1 MNRLVWL
8 IAFALMSGA
17 ITYKTSVASQ
27 QTETRKMKSTY
38 LVIYRPGPAWIPG
51 KPLKEQPLKEHGKYM
66 LSLYK
71 SGILKFAGG
80 FRDNAGGAAAFE
92 AENEDEAKAIVAAD
106 PAVMSKVFLYELHP
120 WGLVDW
126 ERHVKN
132 AAPVGGAVTPPRAAI
147 EHQTTAQQSQSV
159 TVIGKLTNEGAECQA
174 MRGDDEKLYTL
185 TGDLKGFRTGDRVKV
200 TGSIAEVSTC
210 MQGTTLVVEKIERA
224 K

>member
-1 MNRLVWL
+1 MNLLVWL
-8 IAFALMSGA
+8 IAFALINCAGA
-17 ITYKTSVASQ
+17 YKSPVELQ
-27 QTETRKMKSTY
+27 QPEAQKKKSTY

-71 SGILKFAGG
+71 GGILKFAGP
-80 FRDNAGGAAAFE
+80 FTDDTGGAVVFE

-106 PAVMSKVFLYELHP
+106 PAVVSKIFLFDLHP

-126 ERHVKN
+126 ERYVKN
-132 AAPVGGAVTPPRAAI
+132 VAPVGGAGTAPATAVEGR
-147 EHQTTAQQSQSV
+147 TTAQRSKSI
-159 TVIGKLTNEGAECQA
+159 TVIGKLTDEGVECKA
-174 MRGDDEKLYTL
+174 MRGDDGKLYTL

-200 TGSIAEVSTC
+200 TGRIAEMSHC
-210 MQGTTLVVEKIERA
+210 MQGATLGVEKIERA

>member
-1 MNRLVWL
+1 MNHLVWL
-8 IAFALMSGA
+8 IAFALTSGA
-17 ITYKTSVASQ
+17 ISYKASAASQ

-106 PAVMSKVFLYELHP
+106 PAVISKVFLYELHP

-126 ERHVKN
+126 EQYLKN
-132 AAPVGGAVTPPRAAI
+132 AGPVGAGTLPRAAI
-147 EHQTTAQQSQSV
+147 EHRATAQQSQSV
-159 TVIGKLTNEGAECQA
+159 TVTGKLTNEGAECQA

-210 MQGTTLVVEKIERA
+210 MQGTTLIVEKIERA
-224 K
+224 T